1 VSPAPRTVLIGV
13 GNPYRRD
20 DGVGPAFAASLRAH
34 DLPGV
39 SVLISDGEP
48 SRLLDAW
55 AGAGL
60 AIVVD
65 AVRCEP
71 GIPGRISRRTL
82 HPAPAEGPPPVS
94 QSSTH
99 GLGVA
104 EAVRLAQ
111 ALDRLPERL
120 VVFAV
125 EAGDIGYG
133 SQLSE
138 AVAASLPDLTRA
150 VLAEL
155 EIG

>member
-1 VSPAPRTVLIGV
+1 MSLAPRTVLIGV

-20 DGVGPAFAASLRAH
+20 DGVGPAFAASLREH

-39 SVLISDGEP
+39 SVQVCDGEP

-55 AGAGL
+55 AGAEL
-60 AIVVD
+60 AIIVD
-65 AVRCEP
+65 AERSERGVP
-71 GIPGRISRRTL
+71 GLITRRTL
-82 HPAPAEGPPPVS
+82 HPAPAEGLPPVS

-99 GLGVA
+99 GLGIF

-125 EAGDIGYG
+125 EVGDVGYG
-133 SQLSE
+133 TQLSE
-138 AVAASLPDLTRA
+138 AVAASLPGLTRA

-155 EIG
+155 GVG